1 MTKIK
6 LLALTAALAVSALV
20 PAAAQAEYW
29 KDSRSTTGAAATC
42 SVSTWDRYV
51 RDQYARITCSLKD
64 TSCDSH
70 SVYIQ
75 WWQDGYGKVRLNNT
89 NGCNWTTFPSDTRY
103 NGDGAF
109 STLKWR
115 VCRDIQRGRDNC
127 SSTVV
132 HYTY

>member
-1 MTKIK
+1 
-6 LLALTAALAVSALV
+6 
-20 PAAAQAEYW
+20 
-29 KDSRSTTGAAATC
+29 
-42 SVSTWDRYV
+42 VSTWDRYV

-132 HYTY
+132 HYTYWPRFVTAPCAREGALGNTKGLASGAVG